1 MSDFFQSGNIT
12 TINILGEK
20 GSSIIEEHLNKFS
33 KRKKTAVL
41 IPVLYSDYIRPAMKR
56 ILKIMEDINFIHEVV
71 LSLGRASKEKFER
84 VKEEIKSHP
93 RNITVLW
100 MDNPK
105 IKDMIY
111 DLEKANLKIGPEGK
125 GKSCWTGF
133 GYILAKGEADII
145 ALHDSDI
152 ETYSKEMLARLIY
165 PLVSPHLPFEFS
177 KGFYARFSKKLHGR
191 VTRLFVIPFFKALL
205 KVLGTHP
212 FIRYLNSFRY
222 PLSGEFALRTGLARV
237 MRFPGD
243 WGLEVSV
250 LYEVYRNVT
259 LKRITQVE
267 LAQRYDH
274 KHQKVSESDA
284 NMGLHKMTIDIATNV
299 LKNIAAEGVIIS
311 DGNIRAIQKTY
322 LRIAEDMISSY
333 HAIAMMNGL
342 AFDRH
347 QEESIVETFYKALIY
362 SSERFLEDPMGVQ
375 MLPNWNRITSA
386 YPNFLDRLRKIVERD
401 NK

>member
-20 GSSIIEEHLNKFS
+20 GSTIIDSHLLKFS

-41 IPVLYSDYIRPAMKR
+41 IPVLYSDYVRPAMKR
-56 ILKIMEDINFIHEVV
+56 ILKIMEDIDFIHEVV
-71 LSLGRASKEKFER
+71 LSLGRASKEKFEE
-84 VKEEIKSHP
+84 VKEEIKKHP
-93 RNITVLW
+93 RNITILW

-205 KVLGTHP
+205 KVLGLHP
-212 FIRYLNSFRY
+212 FIYYLNSFRY
-222 PLSGEFALRTGLARV
+222 PLSGEFALRTRLARV

-259 LKRITQVE
+259 LKRIVQVE
-267 LAQRYDH
+267 LAHRYDH

-311 DGNIRAIQKTY
+311 DGNLRALQKTY

-362 SSERFLEDPMGVQ
+362 SSEKFLEDPMGVQ

>member
-205 KVLGTHP
+205 NVLGLHP
-212 FIRYLNSFRY
+212 FIYYLNSFRY
-222 PLSGEFALRTGLARV
+222 PLSGEFALRTRLARV

-259 LKRITQVE
+259 LKRIVQVE
-267 LAQRYDH
+267 LAHRYDH

-311 DGNIRAIQKTY
+311 DGNIRALQKTY

-347 QEESIVETFYKALIY
+347 NEESIVETFYKALIY
-362 SSERFLEDPMGVQ
+362 SSEKFLEDPMGVQ

-386 YPNFLDRLRKIVERD
+386 YPNFLDRLRRIVEKD

>member
-20 GSSIIEEHLNKFS
+20 GSDIIDSHLMKFS

-41 IPVLYSDYIRPAMKR
+41 IPVLYSDYVRPAMKR
-56 ILKIMEDINFIHEVV
+56 ILEIMKDIDFINEVV
-71 LSLGRASKEKFER
+71 LSLGGASREKFER
-84 VKEEIKSHP
+84 VKDEIKNHP

-105 IKDMIY
+105 IKDMIF
-111 DLEKANLKIGPEGK
+111 DLDKANLKIGPEGK

-205 KVLGTHP
+205 KVLGPHP
-212 FIRYLNSFRY
+212 FIYYLNSFRY

-259 LKRITQVE
+259 LKRITQVG

-274 KHQKVSESDA
+274 KHQKVSEADA

-342 AFDRH
+342 SFDRH
-347 QEESIVETFYKALIY
+347 QEESIVETFYKALIH
-362 SSERFLEDPMGVQ
+362 SSEKFLEDPMGVQ

-386 YPNFLDRLRKIVERD
+386 YPNFLDKLKKLVDKD